1 MIVHMEENT
10 HTKRLLVAL
19 LGVVALLVV
28 AAWNQLAGTDVVE
41 QQATVLRVYAE

>member
-1 MIVHMEENT
+1 MVDMEEDT

-28 AAWNQLAGTDVVE
+28 AAWDQFSGPDVPE
-41 QQATVLRVYAE
+41 QQAAVLRAYAE